1 MLKVIIADDEKLICR
16 LVQALADWEL
26 LGMEVVGTAENGLE
40 ALTLIEALEPDILI
54 TDIRMPGCNGLELID
69 RKSVV

>member
-26 LGMEVVGTAENGLE
+26 LGMEVGLRKTELTAG
-40 ALTLIEALEPDILI
+40 
-54 TDIRMPGCNGLELID
+54 
-69 RKSVV
+69 V